1 VVVDEA
7 QELSAMTWRLLMRR
21 CPLRSMTLVGDI
33 AQTGALAGAHSWREV
48 LEPYVEDRWRL
59 EELTV
64 NYRTPAQI
72 MKVASAVLE
81 HAGIQATAP
90 ESVREGD
97 WPPSALRVE
106 PRDGATLGRAIGHEL
121 RAVNGGRLAV
131 IVPAAQREPVL
142 EALVAGLPPGTV
154 GDGRD
159 AMDSPIVVLTVAGA
173 KGLEFDAVVLVEPAA
188 IERESPRGANDLYVA
203 ITRPTQ
209 RLLVLHSED
218 LPPGLDSLAS

>member
-1 VVVDEA
+1 
-7 QELSAMTWRLLMRR
+7 
-21 CPLRSMTLVGDI
+21 
-33 AQTGALAGAHSWREV
+33 V
-48 LEPYVEDRWRL
+48 LEPYVADRWRL

-81 HAGIQATAP
+81 EAGIQATAP
-90 ESVREGD
+90 ESVREGE

-106 PRDGATLGRAIGHEL
+106 PRDGATLARAVNHEL
-121 RAVNGGRLAV
+121 RAINGGRLAV
-131 IVPAAQREPVL
+131 IVPAAQRDPVL
-142 EALVAGLPPGTV
+142 DALVAGLPPGTV
-154 GDGRD
+154 GGGRE
-159 AMDSPIVVLTVAGA
+159 AMDSPVVVLTVAGV

-218 LPPGLDSLAS
+218 LPPGLDALAS